1 MKLEQAIKI
10 EQCCKEVRRYARS
23 ENGNHIRSKKCLSVV
38 KQYAEKHGV
47 NVEHIKKILEL

>member
-10 EQCCKEVRRYARS
+10 AQCCKEVRRYAKS
-23 ENGNHIRSKKCLSVV
+23 ENGNHIRRKKCLSVV